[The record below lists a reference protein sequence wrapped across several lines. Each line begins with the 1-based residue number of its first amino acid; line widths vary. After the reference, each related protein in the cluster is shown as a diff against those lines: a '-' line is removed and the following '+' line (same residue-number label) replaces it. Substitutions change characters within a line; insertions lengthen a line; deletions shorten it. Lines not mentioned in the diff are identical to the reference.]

1 MKEKALRSY
10 IELKS
15 AYVSAYKLAA
25 KEMSCSSCSTSSC
38 SGDSC
43 DDGGGGE

>member
-1 MKEKALRSY
+1 MKKDALRSY

-15 AYVSAYKLAA
+15 EYISAYKLATNETA
-25 KEMSCSSCSTSSC
+25 CSTSSC

>member
-15 AYVSAYKLAA
+15 DYASVHGLVTNETGCGSI
-25 KEMSCSSCSTSSC
+25 SSC

>member
-1 MKEKALRSY
+1 MKEDALRSY

-15 AYVSAYKLAA
+15 AYVSAYKSASAA
-25 KEMSCSSCSTSSC
+25 CSACSTSSC